1 MNIRS
6 FKVAQTVAQKVAQ
19 KGRSKLKLKYV
30 AQKVEP
36 NVNRYFKMVANE
48 RSLIGIWDNLWI
60 LDHLR

>member
-19 KGRSKLKLKYV
+19 KGSSKLKLKYV

-36 NVNRYFKMVANE
+36 NVNRHFKMVANE